1 MSIKIKYLQLITKQ
15 LSGQITEKESQ
26 LLQKWLSKSPLNQ
39 VLLADQENVWLSFHN
54 RNVGDTLRVS

>member
-39 VLLADQENVWLSFHN
+39 VLFADQENVWLSFHN